1 MGIGGGAWLARRRRH
16 IHRIFRQNTFRQ
28 VKRKST
34 AERLARGY
42 EKEDKGLS
50 ADQRPMK
57 RRRLTDKFQEGLEG
71 SSSGQNTVNSRLL
84 TVGEAV
90 VGGWL
95 ARSRHPRKEG
105 SNEARRKRMSD
116 ASSRQSEEERCYVR
130 GSSGQHARRRNKLFW
145 GMGQCCY

>member
-16 IHRIFRQNTFRQ
+16 IHRIIRQNTVRQ
-28 VKRKST
+28 VKRKLT

-42 EKEDKGLS
+42 ENEYKGLS
-50 ADQRPMK
+50 GDQRPMK

-71 SSSGQNTVNSRLL
+71 SSSGQNTVDSRLL

-95 ARSRHPRKEG
+95 AKSRHP
-105 SNEARRKRMSD
+105 
-116 ASSRQSEEERCYVR
+116 
-130 GSSGQHARRRNKLFW
+130 
-145 GMGQCCY
+145 